1 MNFVFAV
8 SDTDSTTYLMMF
20 ALIASAAGVGAM
32 VSGLHHAHSWTLESY
47 AATAAVS
54 LVALM
59 LGLEALGY
67 IISFNSSLF
76 MYSILRLVS
85 KEF

>member
-1 MNFVFAV
+1 MFAV

-67 IISFNSSLF
+67 IISLK
-76 MYSILRLVS
+76 S
-85 KEF
+85 KLIQSDIEV